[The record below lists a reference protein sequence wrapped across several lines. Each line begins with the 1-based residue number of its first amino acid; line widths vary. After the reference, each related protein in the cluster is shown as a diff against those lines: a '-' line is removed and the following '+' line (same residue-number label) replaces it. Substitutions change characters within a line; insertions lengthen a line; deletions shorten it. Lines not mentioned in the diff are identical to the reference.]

1 MWSPKIV
8 HAPGFDAYK
17 ASSTPHE
24 ASIRDIQ
31 GAKQCLNYPV
41 SQAGYDAYLAG
52 FCFVRTCH
60 MAATI
65 SYLDIKRMRVLEFPE
80 LLSVVAEHEN
90 HVNLARAAAHHV
102 NLGGEEPAG
111 TRPPHLHV
119 SSRGGGRPLDT
130 ALLANTFSR

>member
-1 MWSPKIV
+1 MLLGLMPIKPPPHLTRQV
-8 HAPGFDAYK
+8 LVTYK
-17 ASSTPHE
+17 V
-24 ASIRDIQ
+24 Q
-31 GAKQCLNYPV
+31 NNVNCPV